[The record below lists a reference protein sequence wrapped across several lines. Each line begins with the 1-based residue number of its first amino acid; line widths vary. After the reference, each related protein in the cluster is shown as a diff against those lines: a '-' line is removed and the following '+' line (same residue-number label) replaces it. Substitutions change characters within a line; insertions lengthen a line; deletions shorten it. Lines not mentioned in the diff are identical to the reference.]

1 MIVYNEAAFQKARL
15 IPITGIKG
23 AQDQE
28 MRATSALLA
37 IMKVVPELAHV
48 LLAETGSPKGLIE
61 TYIEPEFKLGQK
73 RIRPD
78 GLIVISRG
86 KKTWRALV
94 EVKTGKNPLDL
105 NQLNSYLEICK
116 DYKLDAL
123 VTISNEVL
131 NASGAHPTEGID
143 LRKLRST
150 ELLHL
155 SWLKIITE
163 ALVLSEHVGVQ
174 DTERDFVLRELIRF
188 LQSDSSGAA
197 EFNDMG
203 PAWPSVRNAVKSH
216 ALSKPDPDTLEIVS
230 RFESLI
236 RYAAMTLSA
245 RLGVSVKEVV
255 PRSAK
260 DDYKKHLQISG
271 LNLIQNQ
278 ELAGEIFIPG
288 AAANL
293 LIRAHLGSELIHVRF
308 TVAAPSEGRN
318 KARLNW
324 LLRQIKD
331 APARTSIAWTYKR
344 ARTSENA
351 YLASDLA
358 DKTFEY
364 QMDNSREISSF
375 TVELVSKMGTKRG
388 AGQGGFID
396 SVVDSCEL
404 VYGELLQGIRAF
416 QPASPHL
423 SDSVKDL
430 IPDRAGA
437 ERGEPN

>member
-1 MIVYNEAAFQKARL
+1 MIYDEAKFQRARL

-37 IMKVVPELAHV
+37 IMKIVPELGHA
-48 LLAETGSPKGLIE
+48 LLADSGSPKGTIE
-61 TYIEPEFKLGQK
+61 TFIEPEFKLGQK
-73 RIRPD
+73 KIRPD
-78 GLIVISRG
+78 GLIVVTRG
-86 KKTWRALV
+86 KRVWRALV
-94 EVKTGKNPLDL
+94 EVKTGKNSLDL
-105 NQLNSYLEICK
+105 GQLNSYLELCK

-163 ALVLSEHVGVQ
+163 ALVLSEHVGVE
-174 DTERDFVLRELIRF
+174 DTERDFILKELIRF

-203 PAWPSVRNAVKSH
+203 SAWPSVRTAVKSH

-245 RLGVSVKEVV
+245 RLGVAVKEIV

-260 DDYKKHLQISG
+260 ADYKKHLQLTG
-271 LNLIQNQ
+271 QHLIQKQ
-278 ELAGEIFIPG
+278 ELLGEIAIPG

-293 LIRAHLGSELIHVRF
+293 EITAHLGSELIHVKF
-308 TVAAPSEGRN
+308 SIVAPSEGRN
-318 KARLNW
+318 KSRLSW
-324 LLRQIKD
+324 LLRQLKD
-331 APARTSIAWTYKR
+331 APPTTTIAWTYKR
-344 ARTSENA
+344 ARASENA
-351 YLASDLA
+351 FLASDLA

-364 QMDNSREISSF
+364 QLDNSREISSF
-375 TVELVSKMGTKRG
+375 TIELVTKMGTKRG
-388 AGQGGFID
+388 SGQGGFID
-396 SVVDSCEL
+396 SVVDACEL
-404 VYGELLQGIRAF
+404 AYGTLLQGIKAY
-416 QPASPHL
+416 QPPSPHL
-423 SDSVKDL
+423 SESVKEL
-430 IPDRAGA
+430 IPDRPEDTQASGY
-437 ERGEPN
+437 